1 MQEIKKGITHD
12 PDGVFNSCNDSLH
25 FCSWLGVLCD
35 RCESDERVT
44 SLLLPELNLEGTLPP
59 HIGNLSFMNSISH
72 ANNRFHGQIPPQL
85 GSFVRL
91 QQLNL
96 SENTIDGA
104 IPVNLSHCSKLKI
117 LSLQINRLQGT
128 IHEELGM
135 EKYKWG
141 GKKPSECL
149 ESESRW
155 TQKGGGELGIGCRQ
169 RRTRET
175 GWLERG
181 REDAHDDCRRK
192 RVVIAERFDVA
203 SIIFVDLPVLTG
215 FSYARTEAAALSS
228 DNLQID
234 QAVEFLRKWLKEHEE
249 FKSNPVYIGGDSY
262 AGIPVPGIALRIS
275 DENEQGLEPA
285 INLEGYLVGNGRAN
299 ATIEDNSRIK
309 FAHGMALISDE
320 LYESLRRSCGG
331 EYYNVDPGNS
341 ECLKHVRDF
350 KKCTSGLESAQIL
363 LPKCTY
369 ASPKPPMMVPRRSR
383 SLQELLELEAASLPR
398 LGCPTFAYLL
408 SKYWANDEGVQT
420 ALHVRK
426 GTIGTWERCSS
437 RLHYTT
443 DVASS
448 TEFHLQLARKGYRS
462 LIYSGD
468 HDMLVPYVG
477 TLEWIRSLNF
487 RIVEE
492 WRHWLLNNQVAG
504 YTRTYSDPRYY
515 NLMTFATVKDTRLL
529 NTSPPNVMQCSKDG
543 LQANHSN

>member
-192 RVVIAERFDVA
+192 RVVIAERFDDGLKISELSAVPDLIC
-203 SIIFVDLPVLTG
+203 SSLVWNMCIIYSSTW
-215 FSYARTEAAALSS
+215 AWEKRRTCSCSTTSSSRRGNLKRTLLCFGSPAAPAALPCLASS
-228 DNLQID
+228 M
-234 QAVEFLRKWLKEHEE
+234 
-249 FKSNPVYIGGDSY
+249 KSVQQHFS
-262 AGIPVPGIALRIS
+262 
-275 DENEQGLEPA
+275 QQ
-285 INLEGYLVGNGRAN
+285 
-299 ATIEDNSRIK
+299 
-309 FAHGMALISDE
+309 F
-320 LYESLRRSCGG
+320 
-331 EYYNVDPGNS
+331 
-341 ECLKHVRDF
+341 
-350 KKCTSGLESAQIL
+350 
-363 LPKCTY
+363 
-369 ASPKPPMMVPRRSR
+369 
-383 SLQELLELEAASLPR
+383 ELL
-398 LGCPTFAYLL
+398 GPTG
-408 SKYWANDEGVQT
+408 S
-420 ALHVRK
+420 
-426 GTIGTWERCSS
+426 
-437 RLHYTT
+437 
-443 DVASS
+443 
-448 TEFHLQLARKGYRS
+448 
-462 LIYSGD
+462 
-468 HDMLVPYVG
+468 
-477 TLEWIRSLNF
+477 
-487 RIVEE
+487 
-492 WRHWLLNNQVAG
+492 
-504 YTRTYSDPRYY
+504 
-515 NLMTFATVKDTRLL
+515 
-529 NTSPPNVMQCSKDG
+529 
-543 LQANHSN
+543 

>member
-1 MQEIKKGITHD
+1 MQ
-12 PDGVFNSCNDSLH
+12 
-25 FCSWLGVLCD
+25 
-35 RCESDERVT
+35 
-44 SLLLPELNLEGTLPP
+44 
-59 HIGNLSFMNSISH
+59 
-72 ANNRFHGQIPPQL
+72 
-85 GSFVRL
+85 
-91 QQLNL
+91 
-96 SENTIDGA
+96 
-104 IPVNLSHCSKLKI
+104 
-117 LSLQINRLQGT
+117 
-128 IHEELGM
+128 
-135 EKYKWG
+135 
-141 GKKPSECL
+141 
-149 ESESRW
+149 
-155 TQKGGGELGIGCRQ
+155 
-169 RRTRET
+169 
-175 GWLERG
+175 
-181 REDAHDDCRRK
+181 
-192 RVVIAERFDVA
+192 
-203 SIIFVDLPVLTG
+203 
-215 FSYARTEAAALSS
+215 
-228 DNLQID
+228 
-234 QAVEFLRKWLKEHEE
+234 WLKEHEE

-515 NLMTFATVKDTRLL
+515 NLMTFATVKGAGHTAPEYK
-529 NTSPPNVMQCSKDG
+529 PPECYAMFKRWIAG
-543 LQANHSN
+543 EPL